1 MCRGDAE
8 PLVKQTS
15 IELWIQHSL
24 GTVWHLWGSPKENL
38 RERAIVVTAGG
49 SDCFSVSLL
58 LEAGTIDSGRKE
70 VVKSK
75 GESAGPGR
83 RLPAAWRER
92 KCRKE
97 GTTGCVTRR
106 TQ

>member
-1 MCRGDAE
+1 MAPVG
-8 PLVKQTS
+8 V
-15 IELWIQHSL
+15 
-24 GTVWHLWGSPKENL
+24 

-49 SDCFSVSLL
+49 SDCFGVSLL
-58 LEAGTIDSGRKE
+58 LKAGTIDSGRKE

-83 RLPAAWRER
+83 RLPAGRIER
-92 KCRKE
+92 KRREE
-97 GTTGCVTRR
+97 GTTGPVNSW